1 VPDGAGGWRF
11 AGRMGSGIAG
21 RAAVQLAEALAPH
34 TRTDSPFSDEVPRLD
49 RAGVTWVD
57 PVVVV
62 EARTLEVTRDGR
74 LRQPAYLGMRADLTP
89 DDLQEVDGA

>member
-1 VPDGAGGWRF
+1 
-11 AGRMGSGIAG
+11 MGSGIAG
-21 RAAVQLAEALAPH
+21 QRAVQLAHALAPH
-34 TRTDSPFSDEVPRLD
+34 ARDDSPFSDDVPRID
-49 RAGVTWVD
+49 RVGVTWVE

-74 LRQPAYLGMRADLTP
+74 LRQPAYLGLRADLTP

>member
-1 VPDGAGGWRF
+1 MGA
-11 AGRMGSGIAG
+11 
-21 RAAVQLAEALAPH
+21 
-34 TRTDSPFSDEVPRLD
+34 
-49 RAGVTWVD
+49 TWVD

-74 LRQPAYLGMRADLTP
+74 LRQPAYLGIRTDLTP